1 MQVSYEI
8 IVSGGEV
15 NRLSDGRCGERL
27 PAVNLS
33 HVDLSRSEQRPEQHG
48 GGFGGGQHGLRRLN
62 SSCSRSMAF
71 VVLAVPTPIC
81 YVNRS
86 FIATVVSQF
95 LTGMHNPG

>member
-62 SSCSRSMAF
+62 SSCSRSIGIRSSGRSNTDLLRESL
-71 VVLAVPTPIC
+71 VYRHSRLPIPH
-81 YVNRS
+81 RH
-86 FIATVVSQF
+86 A
-95 LTGMHNPG
+95 